1 MSIWADRAGGLK
13 LDGVTGEMV
22 PQQRDLRMS
31 DADRERVVGWL
42 RAAVSEGRLTLPEFE
57 ERVDGVLHAKT
68 YGEVEPYT
76 RDLPLVGGAVPAPPA
91 PRDVVELR
99 TVASSLKRR
108 GRWTVPR
115 RLVVRSKAGSVKLN
129 FADAVIIHP
138 VVEIELDVLAGSTE
152 LVLPDGATADLDDV
166 EVYAGSTKS
175 RVPASYDSPPG
186 GTRFVVTGSNKAG
199 SLKVRYQRRF
209 WRWRW

>member
-1 MSIWADRAGGLK
+1 ML
-13 LDGVTGEMV
+13 
-22 PQQRDLRMS
+22 PQRDLRMS

-42 RAAVSEGRLTLPEFE
+42 RSAVSEGRLTLGEFE
-57 ERVDGVLHAKT
+57 ERVDGVLSAKT
-68 YGEVEPYT
+68 YGEIEPYLH
-76 RDLPLVGGAVPAPPA
+76 DLPMVSAQRAAAPA
-91 PRDVVELR
+91 PREMVELR
-99 TVASSLKRR
+99 AVASSLKRR

-129 FADAVIIHP
+129 FADAVIAYP

-152 LVLPDGATADLDDV
+152 LVLPDGATADVDDV
-166 EVYAGSTKS
+166 IMYAGSTKS
-175 RVPASYDSPPG
+175 RVPASYDAPDRGP
-186 GTRFVVTGSNKAG
+186 RFVVTGSNKAG

>member
-1 MSIWADRAGGLK
+1 ML
-13 LDGVTGEMV
+13 
-22 PQQRDLRMS
+22 PQRDLRMS

-42 RAAVSEGRLTLPEFE
+42 KAAVSEGRLTLGEFE
-57 ERVDGVLHAKT
+57 ERVDGVLRAKT
-68 YGEVEPYT
+68 YGEIEQYVH
-76 RDLPLVGGAVPAPPA
+76 DLPMVSAQRAPAPV
-91 PRDVVELR
+91 PREVVELR

-115 RLVVRSKAGSVKLN
+115 RLIVSSKAGSVKLN
-129 FADAVIIHP
+129 FADAVIAYP

-152 LVLPDGATADLDDV
+152 LVLPDGATADVDDV
-166 EVYAGSTKS
+166 MVYAGSTKS
-175 RVPASYDSPPG
+175 RVPSSYDAPDSGP
-186 GTRFVVTGSNKAG
+186 RFVVTGSNKAG